1 MSSSSSSSSSRC
13 ELSVTVEVQTSTP
26 VSSLIISHCIRQY
39 ITQVHFKSS
48 MTGSALRWCPMHSS
62 HGFKVQLLL
71 YSRVGFENV
80 LEAAQRVFIATDLEH
95 ALEQECKQRMH
106 VNVSFECKRRVA
118 HKKEPSLKK
127 RILDNNKTVLQ
138 SQKKKQKVYEVERIL
153 SWRYNE
159 TLQRPEY
166 LVRWK
171 NYDAS
176 HDTYETSSN
185 LCKGAAEVLRR
196 FLTTRRVLKPTLLRI

>member
-1 MSSSSSSSSSRC
+1 
-13 ELSVTVEVQTSTP
+13 
-26 VSSLIISHCIRQY
+26 
-39 ITQVHFKSS
+39 
-48 MTGSALRWCPMHSS
+48 MHSS
-62 HGFKVQLLL
+62 HGFKVKLIL

-80 LEAAQRVFIATDLEH
+80 FEAAQRVFVATDLEH

-106 VNVSFECKRRVA
+106 VNVTFERKRRIA
-118 HKKEPSLKK
+118 HKKETFSPLKK
-127 RILDNNKTVLQ
+127 GILDNNKTVLL
-138 SQKKKQKVYEVERIL
+138 SRKKKQKVYEVETIL

-185 LCKGAAEVLRR
+185 LCKGASDVLKR
-196 FLTTRRVLKPTLLRI
+196 FLAVRQVLKPTLLRT